1 MGCGSQKATEIKE
14 VKKEKVVVETE
25 MDLNESKEEKL
36 LTLKEMLEYT
46 EEQLEE
52 FKRTE
57 KQQIEEKEEE
67 IQEDISVNEKE
78 NIEDIQ
84 LEVNNNIEELEQ
96 SDENQLD
103 INYNEEQLE
112 ESKKNKKKRKKIDKK
127 KPFIITEMTT
137 DPQKVKIIINAC
149 SFCDEYMMPIWCQ
162 EDTFIKFKVEGK
174 WRIDKLCEYTNSK
187 GILSSHT
194 GGFNIGALL
203 GRVGKGDNFVVYDQG
218 AIYIKKEGPLFLRQN
233 LPKRVKIQPEGKL
246 EVTIFDGIYMD
257 IRDINDKI
265 GWIENGTIENNNE
278 DENNENGECTNKE
291 NYNSNNSSKK
301 INKGGNNKK
310 ITEKEL
316 EKKLRTYTNNLRMNP
331 SMFYEKYLSFN
342 KSLIMT
348 KKYLDKLNKK
358 QRNPLD
364 ENDICYNYIKEY
376 FELPKQKQLRK
387 NSNKNNITQRLKKL
401 DEDIEFF
408 FSDKYGYKIKVKS
421 KLTQR
426 NNPVEIITLYLLD
439 KKYRSYIF
447 SDYSKFLTF
456 KIYKDF
462 FNQSSLIISA
472 IILENE
478 NNDEN
483 NNSFD
488 DNENNN
494 NYDEY
499 DENNED
505 ENNKNENGNNEM
517 NEKENNENNNDE
529 NIEN

>member
-1 MGCGSQKATEIKE
+1 M
-14 VKKEKVVVETE
+14 
-25 MDLNESKEEKL
+25 
-36 LTLKEMLEYT
+36 
-46 EEQLEE
+46 
-52 FKRTE
+52 
-57 KQQIEEKEEE
+57 
-67 IQEDISVNEKE
+67 
-78 NIEDIQ
+78 
-84 LEVNNNIEELEQ
+84 
-96 SDENQLD
+96 
-103 INYNEEQLE
+103 
-112 ESKKNKKKRKKIDKK
+112 
-127 KPFIITEMTT
+127 
-137 DPQKVKIIINAC
+137 
-149 SFCDEYMMPIWCQ
+149 
-162 EDTFIKFKVEGK
+162 
-174 WRIDKLCEYTNSK
+174 
-187 GILSSHT
+187 
-194 GGFNIGALL
+194 
-203 GRVGKGDNFVVYDQG
+203 
-218 AIYIKKEGPLFLRQN
+218 RQN

-278 DENNENGECTNKE
+278 DENNENGERTNKE

-342 KSLIMT
+342 KSLVMT

-447 SDYSKFLTF
+447 SDISKFLTF

-488 DNENNN
+488 DNKNNN

-505 ENNKNENGNNEM
+505 ENNKNENGNNEI